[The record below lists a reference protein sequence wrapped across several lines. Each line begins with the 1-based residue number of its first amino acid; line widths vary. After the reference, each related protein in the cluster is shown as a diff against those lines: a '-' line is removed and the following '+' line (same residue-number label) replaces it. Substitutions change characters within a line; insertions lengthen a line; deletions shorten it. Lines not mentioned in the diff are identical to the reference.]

1 MFVLALKPESI
12 KMLHELDTEIFAP
25 SQNCN

>member
-1 MFVLALKPESI
+1 
-12 KMLHELDTEIFAP
+12 MLHELDTEIFAP